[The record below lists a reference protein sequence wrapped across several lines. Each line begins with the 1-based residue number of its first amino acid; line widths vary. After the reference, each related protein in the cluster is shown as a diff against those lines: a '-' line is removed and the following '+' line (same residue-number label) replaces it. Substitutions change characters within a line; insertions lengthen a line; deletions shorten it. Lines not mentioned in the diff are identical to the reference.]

1 MHPPSPGE
9 SGSAEGALDPKPTTY
24 LVGKL
29 RCSEGRGMPEAE
41 GSRDLQE
48 EANVTVGTLS
58 GNPAHPLTSCVIL
71 DTMTL
76 LLSEPQF
83 PHL

>member
-9 SGSAEGALDPKPTTY
+9 SGSAEGALDPKPTTSKY

-29 RCSEGRGMPEAE
+29 RCREGREMPEAE
-41 GSRDLQE
+41 CFRDLQE

-58 GNPAHPLTSCVIL
+58 GNPSSPTYQLCNPGHDDSPAV
-71 DTMTL
+71 
-76 LLSEPQF
+76 
-83 PHL
+83 